1 MFIHLG
7 ENIVIQAR
15 EMIAIIDGNLVDEST
30 ILREFVDI
38 NMGKNNIIKISNG
51 SAKSIVITERNVY
64 FSPLSTVT
72 LKRRLQ
78 YISELEVNSE

>member
-38 NMGKNNIIKISNG
+38 NMGKKNIIKISNG